1 LLPKG
6 FRQTRDHTIRQLV
19 GVQPL
24 NTASR
29 IKSMKVHPLFLLA
42 AVTTCGLPAAF
53 GFADF
58 ARGEL
63 VLNTTARAAYDSRVL
78 GSLSD
83 SSDYIYTLTPQLIFR
98 RQAGEIKL
106 DAMVGTRINRYQEFT
121 ELNSEDFLASVKFL
135 LPPSSLTLASG
146 SFETTYDEHND
157 VNYDVNRRVREKS
170 FMTHLDALLPMGLKM
185 ALLLDGSFRRDQRI
199 HFSDQETRSGSVG
212 FRYMN
217 FLGGT
222 TFDLRYRRLETETSG
237 ENAWNIPLDQHSDI
251 YLATLSRPIFHDVR
265 GSITYGYRV
274 LHRSAAE
281 TFGTGYDKGGSILMV
296 DLVGP
301 FLSRTAFP
309 NLESSLSLGYQK
321 ADAPGINERGGNR
334 FIGNMRLA
342 WHPRDRTR
350 LFVEARRTTELAI
363 TDTTVDTTSGNI
375 GIRQEVGDFT
385 TVTLSGGYE
394 HRDYKTLGRADDVWI
409 GDASVYYKITRSW
422 SAEGTLRVR
431 TADSDLATAN
441 YSREIV
447 SLSATYTF

>member
-1 LLPKG
+1 
-6 FRQTRDHTIRQLV
+6 
-19 GVQPL
+19 
-24 NTASR
+24 
-29 IKSMKVHPLFLLA
+29 MKVHPLLLLA

-63 VLNTTARAAYDSRVL
+63 VLSTTGRVSYDSRAL
-78 GSLSD
+78 GGVSD
-83 SSDYIYTLTPQLIFR
+83 SSDYIYTLMPQLIFR

-106 DAMVGTRINRYQEFT
+106 DAMAGTRINRYQEFT
-121 ELNSEDFLASVKFL
+121 QLNSEDFLGSVKFF
-135 LPPSSLTLASG
+135 LPQSSLTLASG
-146 SFETTYDEHND
+146 TFETSYDEHND

-170 FMTHLDALLPMGLKM
+170 FMSKLDAVLPMGLKM
-185 ALLLDGSFRRDQRI
+185 ALLLDGSFRRDQRN

-212 FRYMN
+212 FRYLN

-222 TFDLRYRRLETETSG
+222 SFDLRYRRLETETSG
-237 ENAWNIPLDQHSDI
+237 ENAWNIPIDQQSDI
-251 YLATLSRPIFHDVR
+251 FLATLSRPIFHEVR

-281 TFGTGYDKGGSILMV
+281 VFGTGYSKGGSILML

-301 FLSRTAFP
+301 FLSPTAFP

-321 ADAPGINERGGNR
+321 SEAPGINERGGER
-334 FIGNMRLA
+334 FIGNMRLS

-350 LFVEARRTTELAI
+350 LFVEARRTQELAI
-363 TDTTVDTTSGNI
+363 TDTTVVATSANL

-394 HRDYKTLGRADDVWI
+394 NRDYKSLNRSDDVWV
-409 GDASVYYKITRSW
+409 GDANIYYKIAHAW
-422 SAEGTLRVR
+422 SAELSYRVR
-431 TADSDLATAN
+431 SADSTIPTAN
-441 YSREIV
+441 YTRQIV